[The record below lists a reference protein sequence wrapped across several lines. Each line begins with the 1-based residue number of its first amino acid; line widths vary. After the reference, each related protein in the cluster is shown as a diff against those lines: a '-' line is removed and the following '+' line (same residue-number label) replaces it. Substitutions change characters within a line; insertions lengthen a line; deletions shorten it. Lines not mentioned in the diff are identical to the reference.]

1 MTLVFKLYQLPI
13 YPGAKPV
20 NIGSTVIYVGSI
32 TGFPGSGSIY
42 IGRGTNDS
50 EGPIGYSSTAAIG
63 NYFQINLT
71 TPTTRYHN
79 LGESV
84 ILAQGG
90 VRTVPVNTIVLAP
103 SNGLVPAQQY
113 TVTQTSS
120 ILDGANTVTN
130 VPITAFLPGTN
141 GNVAANTVTQF
152 ASPPFP
158 NATCTNPTPTSNG
171 TDPETDDQIRTQ
183 ILQKLS
189 SIGLGTAT
197 AIENSLDWCFRY

>member
-1 MTLVFKLYQLPI
+1 M
-13 YPGAKPV
+13 PV

-32 TGFPGSGSIY
+32 TGFPTTGSIY

-63 NYFQINLT
+63 NYFQINLSS
-71 TPTTRYHN
+71 PTVKYHN

-84 ILAQGG
+84 ILSQGG
-90 VRTVPVNTIVLAP
+90 VRTVGVNTIVIAP
-103 SNGLVPAQQY
+103 GNGLVASQQY
-113 TVTQTSS
+113 TVTQTAS

-130 VPITAFLPGTN
+130 VPITALLPGSV
-141 GNVAANTVTQF
+141 GNVAANTIVQF

-158 NATCTNPTPTSNG
+158 NATCTNPNPTSSG
-171 TDPETDDQIRTQ
+171 TDPETDDQLRTQ
-183 ILQKLS
+183 ILQKLA

-197 AIENSLDWCFRY
+197 AIENSLIGVSATDRSRYYYFCKSG